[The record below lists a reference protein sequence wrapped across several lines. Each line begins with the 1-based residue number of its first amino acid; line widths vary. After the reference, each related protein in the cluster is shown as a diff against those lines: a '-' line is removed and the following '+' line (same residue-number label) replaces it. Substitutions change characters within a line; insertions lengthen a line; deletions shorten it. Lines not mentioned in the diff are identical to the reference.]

1 VRTAGIVS
9 ADLGTYGGMY
19 HIELRQF
26 PHNMCHFN
34 MTERELLDTVVV
46 AWARE
51 QWIELGDR
59 KWNPHQSKLKVLE
72 GPEIPIEQLSMG
84 RGWPTAQRLGK
95 DVTERVVA
103 QAKQADA
110 KQAEGKQADEAP
122 AMAGGAATGPPAPRD
137 APDATLLPLLG
148 DDPAALLQA
157 WRLAAERRP
166 ELMPSEA
173 LALAEQTLSSLDKSP
188 R

>member
-1 VRTAGIVS
+1 
-9 ADLGTYGGMY
+9 MF

-34 MTERELLDTVVV
+34 MTEQELFETVVDG
-46 AWARE
+46 WARE

-59 KWNPHQSKLKVLE
+59 KWNPHQSKLIVLE
-72 GPEIPIEQLSMG
+72 GPPIPVEQLSMG
-84 RGWPTAQRLGK
+84 RGWPTAQRQGE
-95 DVTERVVA
+95 DVTERVIA
-103 QAKQADA
+103 RAKQAA
-110 KQAEGKQADEAP
+110 QPEVAPRAAAAAP
-122 AMAGGAATGPPAPRD
+122 AGSSTD
-137 APDATLLPLLG
+137 QQLQQQLQQLLG

-166 ELMPSEA
+166 ELAPSAA
-173 LALAEQTLSSLDKSP
+173 LALAERTLSALDGGG